1 MEQRKPTSDSQSGAP
16 SAATTPP
23 AWMHRAT
30 SYSPDR
36 RAKMLEHMARA
47 RSVPRPQATQP
58 LAATATEPSRT
69 SGWDILRDA
78 YGYAVLSVI
87 FALFFQS
94 RVPFYLGAFLFLTD
108 GQRIESA
115 LGTIGIRFEAGA
127 IGPQIIKGFVSVF
140 GWFVLLVSLRGSV
153 PAWLAAWMPPAE
165 PSWSFIAGIALAFAT
180 IDAVATFALRRALP
194 WFGLEIKTESLTWKM
209 IMLVLAVGAVALLA
223 LVGPH

>member
-1 MEQRKPTSDSQSGAP
+1 MEQRKPTSDGQSSAP

-23 AWMHRAT
+23 AWMNCAT

-58 LAATATEPSRT
+58 MAATATEPSHT

-78 YGYAVLSVI
+78 YGYAVLSAI
-87 FALFFQS
+87 CAFFFQS
-94 RVPFYLGAFLFLTD
+94 RMPFYLGAFLFLTD
-108 GQRIESA
+108 GARIESA

-127 IGPQIIKGFVSVF
+127 IGPDIVKGFVSLF
-140 GWFVLLVSLRGSV
+140 GWFALLASLRSTV

-165 PSWSFIAGIALAFAT
+165 ASWSFIAGIAVAFAT
-180 IDAVATFALRRALP
+180 IEAVATFALRRALP
-194 WFGLEIKTESLTWKM
+194 WLGLEIRTESLTWKM
-209 IMLVLAVGAVALLA
+209 IALVFVFGAVALLV
-223 LVGPH
+223 LFGPH